1 MENPSDEG
9 VNFCPPFDTI
19 ERSGA
24 ITEQT
29 FEWSAI
35 AAKLIRW
42 YIRTWLSDTAVF
54 IFTRRASATLGESV
68 EGFWAVARFIP
79 VFSKLWLTPACNML
93 LHTVCLVERI
103 SMGFTVVEYRIRV
116 GQNIASWKVMAVLLR
131 SCDLSLRM
139 KIVRR
144 RDGGKRESEV
154 IGNDDCLFIFF
165 CYSILEVCDFNSIIF
180 YVPFLLIFSS
190 FFCGLF

>member
-1 MENPSDEG
+1 MERTGGGGRE
-9 VNFCPPFDTI
+9 VNFSPPLCTV
-19 ERSGA
+19 EQSGA

-54 IFTRRASATLGESV
+54 IFTRRASARGESV

-103 SMGFTVVEYRIRV
+103 SMGFTVVEYRIQV
-116 GQNIASWKVMAVLLR
+116 GRNIASWKVMAVLLR

-139 KIVRR
+139 KIVQRR
-144 RDGGKRESEV
+144 SLIVEKRSYC
-154 IGNDDCLFIFF
+154 DD
-165 CYSILEVCDFNSIIF
+165 CDFNSIIF
-180 YVPFLLIFSS
+180 YAPFLLIFFLASYVDY
-190 FFCGLF
+190 FKIVFNEVEVIGF

>member
-1 MENPSDEG
+1 MDRIIGEPLRPFWIFPLPS
-9 VNFCPPFDTI
+9 VQLN
-19 ERSGA
+19 SA

-42 YIRTWLSDTAVF
+42 HIRTWLSDTAVF
-54 IFTRRASATLGESV
+54 IFTRRASARGESV

-144 RDGGKRESEV
+144 RSPMVRKGKAKLLA
-154 IGNDDCLFIFF
+154 IGD
-165 CYSILEVCDFNSIIF
+165 CDFSWIIL
-180 YVPFLLIFSS
+180 YVPYFKFVLTRLMRWFNDSAY
-190 FFCGLF
+190 LDL